1 MTKSRGFYS
10 PAFTFSDMKIEE
22 EIKQTKFRNVH
33 HKVTINLLYTAAWL
47 EDQNKNFFKEFG
59 ITNQQFNIL
68 RILRGQHPAKISGAE
83 IKSRMIDK
91 NSDVSRLL
99 DRLIA
104 KKLVIKS
111 QCPNDKRAADVV
123 ITDQGLKIL
132 KKIDGKMDQT
142 DVSILNL
149 THEEAIQ
156 LSNLLDK
163 SRG

>member
-1 MTKSRGFYS
+1 
-10 PAFTFSDMKIEE
+10 MKIEE
-22 EIKQTKFRNVH
+22 EIKQAKFRNVY
-33 HKVTINLLYTAAWL
+33 HKVAINLLYTAAWL

-68 RILRGQHPAKISGAE
+68 RILRGQHPSKISGAE

-104 KKLVIKS
+104 KELVIKS

-123 ITDQGLKIL
+123 ITEQGLKIL

-142 DVSILNL
+142 DLSVLKL
-149 THEEAIQ
+149 TNEEATH
-156 LSNLLDK
+156 LSDLLDK

>member
-1 MTKSRGFYS
+1 
-10 PAFTFSDMKIEE
+10 MKIEE

-33 HKVTINLLYTAAWL
+33 HKLAINLLYTAAWL
-47 EDQNKNFFKEFG
+47 EEQNKNFFKEFG

-68 RILRGQHPAKISGAE
+68 RILRGQHPSKISGAE

-104 KKLVIKS
+104 KELVIKS

-123 ITDQGLKIL
+123 ITEEGLKIL
-132 KKIDGKMDQT
+132 KKIDSKMDQT
-142 DVSILNL
+142 DLSVLKL
-149 THEEAIQ
+149 TNEEATH
-156 LSNLLDK
+156 LSDLLDK

>member
-156 LSNLLDK
+156 LSDLLDK

>member
-1 MTKSRGFYS
+1 
-10 PAFTFSDMKIEE
+10 MKIEE

-68 RILRGQHPAKISGAE
+68 RILRGQHPSKISGAE

-149 THEEAIQ
+149 TNEEATH
-156 LSNLLDK
+156 LSDLLDK

>member
-1 MTKSRGFYS
+1 
-10 PAFTFSDMKIEE
+10 MKIEE

-33 HKVTINLLYTAAWL
+33 HKLAINLLYTAAWL

-68 RILRGQHPAKISGAE
+68 RILRGQHPSKISGAE

-104 KKLVIKS
+104 KELVIKS

-132 KKIDGKMDQT
+132 KKIDAKMDQT
-142 DVSILNL
+142 DLSILQL
-149 THEEAIQ
+149 TNEEATQ

>member
-1 MTKSRGFYS
+1 
-10 PAFTFSDMKIEE
+10 MKIEE

-33 HKVTINLLYTAAWL
+33 HKLAINLLYTAAWL

-68 RILRGQHPAKISGAE
+68 RILRGQHPSKISGAE

-104 KKLVIKS
+104 KELVIKS

-123 ITDQGLKIL
+123 ITEQGLKIL
-132 KKIDGKMDQT
+132 KKIDAKMDQT
-142 DVSILNL
+142 DLSVLKL
-149 THEEAIQ
+149 TNEEATY
-156 LSNLLDK
+156 LSDLLDK

>member
-1 MTKSRGFYS
+1 
-10 PAFTFSDMKIEE
+10 MKIEE
-22 EIKQTKFRNVH
+22 EIKQSKFRNVH
-33 HKVTINLLYTAAWL
+33 HKLVINLLYTAAWL

-111 QCPNDKRAADVV
+111 QCPNDKRAADVI
-123 ITDQGLKIL
+123 ITDEGLKIL

-149 THEEAIQ
+149 TSEEATQ

>member
-1 MTKSRGFYS
+1 
-10 PAFTFSDMKIEE
+10 MKIEE

-33 HKVTINLLYTAAWL
+33 HKLAINVLYTAAWL
-47 EDQNKNFFKEFG
+47 EEQNKNFFKEFG

-68 RILRGQHPAKISGAE
+68 RILRGQHPSKISGAE

-104 KKLVIKS
+104 KELVIKS

-123 ITDQGLKIL
+123 ITEEGLKIL
-132 KKIDGKMDQT
+132 KKIDSKMDQT
-142 DVSILNL
+142 DLSVLKL
-149 THEEAIQ
+149 TNEEATH
-156 LSNLLDK
+156 LSDLLDK